1 MNKKDKRKRKE
12 HPVETLIN
20 QIAQQILRTLIF
32 GLKDKKFLRRKAIST
47 LVFLALWRHKIH

>member
-1 MNKKDKRKRKE
+1 MIKKIARKLLGKKSITLMNKKDKRKRKE

-32 GLKDKKFLRRKAIST
+32 GYKG
-47 LVFLALWRHKIH
+47 